1 MGIHIFRSD
10 FRPMMT
16 CMCRVS
22 FLTTLDLHKAYFRGR
37 HIREYKEE
45 HMQKVTDVLFS
56 LKEAIASLR
65 LRVL

>member
-1 MGIHIFRSD
+1 
-10 FRPMMT
+10 MMT

-56 LKEAIASLR
+56 LKEATASLR